1 MANAWELY
9 KKRINQQQSSGNAWE
24 RYKAS
29 TSYANFRRRQDEIA
43 REKERE
49 ENSRSGFTPRGAVMG
64 AMSGVDGLRVARNAI
79 ANRVANDINNRYGL
93 NADSDV
99 VRGIRTGQQ
108 RRELEEQKAHA
119 EEMYGVY
126 SGLVGSGQTSP
137 EEKQEALY
145 QKNRFGAEA
154 EDAASRLKY
163 LDMHQPDSAFNPY
176 RDIARQPDFATYAA
190 KGAGIDNN
198 YKTSEIEGAVTGWE
212 FFNDEERD
220 TYNYLLAKYGDE
232 AALAYWEYMQ
242 TPTRQ
247 RQGQIYAQRLDDIDS
262 GFGRALAKGA
272 FGLGAGVENWMG
284 GVVGAINQEEMP
296 VSGVQYGS
304 QMVSENLPWLG
315 KVAYDLVYTTG
326 NMLPSMLLSGG
337 LGAAGAPAK
346 IAGAVGSGAMGVS
359 AGGNAYQQAL
369 RDGYSQEQARAY
381 GAAIG
386 ASEAVMQ
393 NLLGGI
399 GKLGGT
405 STAIAKKVAGIE
417 SGITRFIA
425 RTGGS
430 ILSEAGEEALQSI
443 LEPVFRSAI
452 FGEDMDIDW
461 AEVAY
466 SALLGGLSGGVLE
479 GPANFVSEMSRG
491 QTTAPFAEPQNFAS
505 DGVFAPDITMPGRE
519 EKGGEAVSGET
530 VGTDTAS
537 YIRQQQ
543 MKQQLLQR
551 TYESAQKVYGKAG
564 FDTFKEIAKT
574 LDVPAE
580 QFSEMTRTYNEGM
593 TGRKLTGG
601 KGLLP
606 TQYQAM
612 YNAGRR
618 DAQASVAAQTTQR
631 GNVVVQGGESGL
643 VRDAYVKTKLD
654 KQTANTLDTVAKAL
668 GVRVEFADKVAGGKA
683 NAQIKDGVVLIEK
696 DNENPVRFLYGHEIT
711 HRMQELAPTEYSRL
725 RDAIAADTDSFDER
739 VAIMV
744 NKYANA
750 GINISQEAA
759 MDEVIANEVG
769 TLMEDSGAL
778 ENFIAKH
785 KEDRSLIEKL
795 RDVVRRLLTRL
806 RGTGQEKQLSQV
818 ERRLSETI
826 DAAVAQ
832 VKENTQ
838 AQKNAAQQGDGK
850 MSLKYVDGKQ
860 VVWIEN
866 GDLTNKQLA
875 SHTAVAE
882 YIAKHIGEV
891 YTIIESGQ
899 RVYIGEDLPGEYT
912 HSKYTD
918 SIRISKPSV
927 LKAKNKA
934 ANDFGL
940 LIETAS
946 NRRWEKT
953 KHPESKDA
961 KYGMYRYDCSFAF
974 PVKDRDGS
982 VINVRA
988 YDAELLIRNASDGKK
1003 YLYDIVNIKEN
1014 TAKAI
1019 DLKQRETRFAAYEAA
1034 SRGSAS
1040 ATKVPQPT
1048 EVVKM
1053 ENVGTSYDAS
1063 TESAAPGGKLSL
1075 KTWNE
1080 SGYVQARGEAAK
1092 ALSKALGVTEQK
1104 AASYIDSIN
1113 SVAKTIADDRA
1124 RLDYE
1129 SNLDPEASVLKPNSE
1144 YKWSVDMSTLCAKR
1158 LLFTG
1163 TFDEI
1168 QKRLPNTAF
1177 DSDDIVKLRKMMQDK
1192 GLEVACGICYVESTR
1207 REIGPITQEF
1217 IERYK
1222 IAQRTGNYIS
1232 RINSEGKQVTL
1243 HSKGKVFSA
1252 DKKYTPTLADLN
1264 TTNIDLVKRDHK
1276 EVYDAY
1282 LAFMNA
1288 RGQAKPKLLETRA
1301 EYKGEILQ
1309 HFKAKSAVKARN
1321 DHGGL
1326 RVQSFSDF
1334 EVPHMIDMMQI
1345 VMDMSRVGLKSQA
1358 YTKVPA
1364 FAAVF
1369 GDTGIKINL
1378 SLIAKGSGLDANG
1391 NLIFDDVEGINHEEA
1406 FKLREQYSKN
1416 VGTILVGKND
1426 KHIIAA
1432 MADPRIDFIIPFHKS
1447 SWKESLYDSLGLT
1460 GYADY
1465 TTTQN
1470 EKPLDPNRKISNFDP
1485 SEYWDFTKTG
1495 DENAQIYL
1503 EKCRKNGRTPKFP
1516 QFKDYPG
1523 YWKLLIDFKMYDNDG
1538 VGSPQD
1544 VVRPDFNEAEAQ
1556 NILQAY
1562 EGGHRKLPVAQDVV
1576 EEFVSKYE
1584 GKLSLKDSEGNTL
1597 TKEQAEYFK
1606 NSKARD
1612 KKGNLLVLYHGTDIP
1627 GISEFKT
1634 SPSGAD
1640 RRVGMYLSDNRKV
1653 AQMFAGTGAD
1663 TEVQDR
1669 TAWTHDETVYTTPTS
1684 IYNLYANVENPLI
1697 VSAVSE
1703 KDSIVPG
1710 YKDYTQHFW
1719 DDIPTP
1725 AEMKAAGVTANSV
1738 TTDAIALFAREHG
1751 YDGVI
1756 IEDLKEG
1763 YGIPGT
1769 DVIVFSPEQVKYI
1782 DNYEP
1787 TTDPDIRFS
1796 LKGSEELTREI
1807 MRIEKEGAKAG
1818 RSEADIRAD
1827 IRAAVQEV
1835 YQGML
1840 ADYGAIDPGEN
1851 PHRDV
1856 QVPKRTAKKKKVS
1869 QTVRTILEAQ
1879 ATPDAALPKIEEMVA
1894 KGEFSYEVY
1903 GDKKAISDAETYI
1916 RDKGWEASRDEWFAS
1931 IRTGNVNKR
1940 NTTVGWML
1948 YNNAV
1953 NAGNV
1958 ELAMNI
1964 LNAMVEHQRNAAQAV
1979 QATRILKKLAPETQ
1993 LYGIQRSVKNL
2004 QAEINDRF
2012 KDKRGKVELKIDEA
2026 LAEEFMTADTQ
2037 ERRDKVLQEI
2047 YKDIGRQMPSTFVD
2061 KFRAWRYLAML
2072 GNPRTHVR
2080 NIVGNA
2086 AFAPVVLAK
2095 DLTATGIEA
2104 AVHFVSGKK
2113 TVKNKGTIDGKLLK
2127 AAWADY
2133 KNVEDMV
2140 VGEGKYS
2147 DYVNVNQYIEEGR
2160 QIFKNKA
2167 LEKARRA
2174 NTKAL
2179 NVEDIWF
2186 SRPHY
2191 ALAMAQF
2198 CKAHGI
2204 TAEQLATEQA
2214 LGAARQYAAK
2224 EAQKATY
2231 RDTNML
2237 SQAISHIG
2245 FRNVNGNPVKKGIN
2259 TVLEGILPF
2268 RKTPAN
2274 ILARGIEYSP
2284 IGLMNG
2290 IKQAVWDVHRGN
2302 KTAAEAIDS
2311 ISAGLTG
2318 TGLLALGAYLASQG
2332 LIRGRGGD
2340 DKDERE
2346 FEELMG
2352 HQSYALELPNG
2363 KSYTLDWLA
2372 PEALPFFVG
2381 VNLYEQTQANNE
2393 EMQFKDMLSAILNVT
2408 EPMLEMSCL
2417 QGLNDIFESVGYAS
2431 SNDMNGLMTVLT
2443 TSVSSFLAQIFPTLL
2458 GQAERIFEPERMSTY
2473 TEKNGPFGS
2482 DMQYFLGKISGK
2494 VPVWEYQQIP
2504 FIDAWGRTESAGA
2517 IAERAFNNLIN
2528 PAYASNVEISPMEEE
2543 LLALYELTG
2552 ETGILPSRAA
2562 KYFTVN
2568 GERVDLTADE
2578 YVKYAQA
2585 QGQTAYKLLTSLV
2598 KTAEYQALSDDE
2610 KVAAIKEVYEYA
2622 KASAKASVSE
2632 YEPTGWVAKALD
2644 VTKSTG
2650 LKTEQ
2655 YVLLYLQQKNIESV
2669 KDADGETIDNSR
2681 SLLIMQLVYNVS
2693 GLTTQQRQALFEAFG
2708 VGKSVIHYNKALV
2721 EQKLAEMRG
2730 K

>member
-49 ENSRSGFTPRGAVMG
+49 ENSRSGLTPRGAVMG
-64 AMSGVDGLRVARNAI
+64 AMSGVDGVRVARNAI
-79 ANRVANDINNRYGL
+79 ANRVANDINDRFGL

-108 RRELEEQKAHA
+108 RKELEEQEAHA
-119 EEMYGVY
+119 KEMYGVY

-176 RDIARQPDFATYAA
+176 RNIARQPDFAAYAA

-242 TPTRQ
+242 TPTSQ

-262 GFGRALAKGA
+262 GFVRTLAKGA

-369 RDGYSQEQARAY
+369 REGYTQSQARAY

-405 STAIAKKVAGIE
+405 SAAIAKKVAGIE
-417 SGITRFIA
+417 NGITRFVL

-430 ILSEAGEEALQSI
+430 MLSEAGEEALQSI

-452 FGEDMDIDW
+452 FDEDLDIDW

-479 GPANFVSEMSRG
+479 GPSIAADVIGETAVGKEFSAMGDEAVRALIDEGLASADDTASRWLAERLQAKLDKGEKLTNNEIGRLRNANEEAIR
-491 QTTAPFAEPQNFAS
+491 AENRAS
-505 DGVFAPDITMPGRE
+505 DGVSAEADTIPAE
-519 EKGGEAVSGET
+519 ETKAAEGAKAKARK
-530 VGTDTAS
+530 TDMAS
-537 YIRQQQ
+537 YIRKQQ

-612 YNAGRR
+612 YDAGRR
-618 DAQASVAAQTTQR
+618 DAQASVATQNTQR
-631 GNVVVQGGESGL
+631 GNVVVQGGKSGL
-643 VRDAYVKTKLD
+643 VRDTYVKTKLD

-696 DNENPVRFLYGHEIT
+696 DNKNPVRFLYGHEIT

-725 RDAIAADTDSFDER
+725 RDAIAADTESFDER
-739 VAIMV
+739 VAFVV
-744 NKYANA
+744 NKYTKA
-750 GINISQEAA
+750 GMSISQDTA
-759 MDEVIANEVG
+759 MDEVIADEVG
-769 TLMEDSGAL
+769 RMMEDSGAL

-818 ERRLSETI
+818 ERRLSETL
-826 DAAVAQ
+826 DAAVSQ
-832 VKENTQ
+832 VKENTK
-838 AQKNAAQQGDGK
+838 AQKNAAQTGDGK
-850 MSLKYVDGKQ
+850 ARNSTKLEALSLEGVDWMDNFSSIKSQLQKHASEINLMEPVAEVEYTPKSAKNTVSIIMDGVSKLGGKRMKNSG
-860 VVWIEN
+860 VTFEFDEAGAKKI
-866 GDLTNKQLA
+866 DTHAKTNELRAAALA
-875 SHTAVAE
+875 SPYV
-882 YIAKHIGEV
+882 
-891 YTIIESGQ
+891 
-899 RVYIGEDLPGEYT
+899 
-912 HSKYTD
+912 
-918 SIRISKPSV
+918 
-927 LKAKNKA
+927 
-934 ANDFGL
+934 
-940 LIETAS
+940 
-946 NRRWEKT
+946 
-953 KHPESKDA
+953 A
-961 KYGMYRYDCSFAF
+961 KYGKLIAGQKNHENTGFPTLTFAA
-974 PVKDRDGS
+974 PTI
-982 VINVRA
+982 INGEKV
-988 YDAELLIRNASDGKK
+988 NVGVVVQFTSDGRPRAVNVGLQSGAIFKMDMKK
-1003 YLYDIVNIKEN
+1003 APKGPDSRVSRYGQG
-1014 TAKAI
+1014 TALSTM
-1019 DLKQRETRFAAYEAA
+1019 DAY
-1034 SRGSAS
+1034 SL
-1040 ATKVPQPT
+1040 KVPQPA

-1053 ENVGTSYDAS
+1053 ENAGASYDAG

-1177 DSDDIVKLRKMMQDK
+1177 DSEDIVKLRKMMQDK

-1243 HSKGKVFSA
+1243 LSKDKVFKA

-1264 TTNIDLVKRDHK
+1264 TTNIDLVKRDHR

-1301 EYKGEILQ
+1301 EYKGEILK

-1556 NILQAY
+1556 NILQSY

-1576 EEFVSKYE
+1576 DEFVSQYE
-1584 GKLSLKDSEGNTL
+1584 G
-1597 TKEQAEYFK
+1597 QPQY
-1606 NSKARD
+1606 
-1612 KKGNLLVLYHGTDIP
+1612 
-1627 GISEFKT
+1627 
-1634 SPSGAD
+1634 
-1640 RRVGMYLSDNRKV
+1640 
-1653 AQMFAGTGAD
+1653 
-1663 TEVQDR
+1663 
-1669 TAWTHDETVYTTPTS
+1669 
-1684 IYNLYANVENPLI
+1684 
-1697 VSAVSE
+1697 
-1703 KDSIVPG
+1703 
-1710 YKDYTQHFW
+1710 
-1719 DDIPTP
+1719 
-1725 AEMKAAGVTANSV
+1725 
-1738 TTDAIALFAREHG
+1738 
-1751 YDGVI
+1751 
-1756 IEDLKEG
+1756 
-1763 YGIPGT
+1763 
-1769 DVIVFSPEQVKYI
+1769 
-1782 DNYEP
+1782 
-1787 TTDPDIRFS
+1787 S

-1840 ADYGAIDPGEN
+1840 SDYGAIDPGEN
-1851 PHRDV
+1851 PYRDV
-1856 QVPKRTAKKKKVS
+1856 QVPKRTADNKKVS

-1894 KGEFSYEVY
+1894 RGEFSYEVY
-1903 GDKKAISDAETYI
+1903 GDKKAISDAESYI

-1931 IRTGNVNKR
+1931 VRAGNVNKR

-1948 YNNAV
+1948 YDNAV

-2037 ERRDKVLQEI
+2037 EKRDKVLQEI

-2095 DLTATGIEA
+2095 DLTATGIET

-2113 TVKNKGTIDGKLLK
+2113 TVRNKGTIDAKLLK

-2174 NTKAL
+2174 NTEAL

-2204 TAEQLATEQA
+2204 TAEQLATGQA

-2318 TGLLALGAYLASQG
+2318 TGLLALGVYLASQG

-2352 HQSYALELPNG
+2352 HQGYALELPNG

-2393 EMQFKDMLSAILNVT
+2393 EMQFKDMLSATLNVT

-2443 TSVSSFLAQIFPTLL
+2443 TSVSSFLAQVFPTLL

-2622 KASAKASVSE
+2622 KASAKASVSD

-2655 YVLLYLQQKNIESV
+2655 YVLLYLQQKGIESL
-2669 KDADGETIDNSR
+2669 KDTDGETIDNSR
-2681 SLLIMQLVYNVS
+2681 GLLVMQLVYSVS

>member
-93 NADSDV
+93 NAGSDV

-108 RRELEEQKAHA
+108 RRELEEQEAHA
-119 EEMYGVY
+119 KEMYGVY

-262 GFGRALAKGA
+262 GFGRTLAKGA

-369 RDGYSQEQARAY
+369 REGYSQEQARAY

-405 STAIAKKVAGIE
+405 SAAIAKKVAGIE
-417 SGITRFIA
+417 NGITRFVL

-430 ILSEAGEEALQSI
+430 MLSEAGEEALQSI

-479 GPANFVSEMSRG
+479 GPSIAADVIGETAVGKEFSAMGDEAVRALIDEGLASADDTASHWLAERLQAKLDKGEKLTNNEIGRLRNANEEAIR
-491 QTTAPFAEPQNFAS
+491 AENRAS
-505 DGVFAPDITMPGRE
+505 DGVSAEADTIPAE
-519 EKGGEAVSGET
+519 ETKAAEGAKAKVRK
-530 VGTDTAS
+530 TDMAS

-612 YNAGRR
+612 YDAGRR
-618 DAQASVAAQTTQR
+618 DAQASVEAQTTQR
-631 GNVVVQGGESGL
+631 GNVVVQGGKSGL
-643 VRDAYVKTKLD
+643 VRDTYVKTKLD

-696 DNENPVRFLYGHEIT
+696 DNKNPVRFLYGHEIT

-725 RDAIAADTDSFDER
+725 RDAIAADTESFDER
-739 VAIMV
+739 VAFVV
-744 NKYANA
+744 NKYTKA
-750 GINISQEAA
+750 GMSISQDAA
-759 MDEVIANEVG
+759 MDEVIADEVG
-769 TLMEDSGAL
+769 RMMEDSGAL
-778 ENFIAKH
+778 ENFISKH

-818 ERRLSETI
+818 ERRLSETL

-850 MSLKYVDGKQ
+850 MSLKQFADGTRFVEVSTDQKMFDGLNDKEKSALATKVIKSKFAGK
-860 VVWIEN
+860 VVGIDNPVFVN
-866 GDLTNKQLA
+866 GRNA
-875 SHTAVAE
+875 AE
-882 YIAKHIGEV
+882 YGHPVKNI
-891 YTIIESGQ
+891 Y
-899 RVYIGEDLPGEYT
+899 D
-912 HSKYTD
+912 D
-918 SIRISKPSV
+918 IR
-927 LKAKNKA
+927 
-934 ANDFGL
+934 
-940 LIETAS
+940 
-946 NRRWEKT
+946 
-953 KHPESKDA
+953 DA
-961 KYGMYRYDCSFAF
+961 KARASTELDNLIDAGINFRTR
-974 PVKDRDGS
+974 PDGQDGHVHPKATGDFEYFDVIFKVANEYYMG
-982 VINVRA
+982 VINVMNVAKGR
-988 YDAELLIRNASDGKK
+988 LFK
-1003 YLYDIVNIKEN
+1003 DITQIKNITKDISSSYGEN
-1014 TAKAI
+1014 PKSTFLR
-1019 DLKQRETRFAAYEAA
+1019 DTSMRR
-1034 SRGSAS
+1034 
-1040 ATKVPQPT
+1040 VPQPA

-1053 ENVGTSYDAS
+1053 ENVGASYDAG

-1092 ALSKALGVTEQK
+1092 ALAKALGVTEQK

-1177 DSDDIVKLRKMMQDK
+1177 DSEDIVKLRKMMQDK

-1243 HSKGKVFSA
+1243 LSKDKVFKA

-1264 TTNIDLVKRDHK
+1264 TTNIDLVKRDHR

-1301 EYKGEILQ
+1301 EYKGEILK

-1378 SLIAKGSGLDANG
+1378 SLIAKGSGLDADG

-1556 NILQAY
+1556 HILRSY

-1576 EEFVSKYE
+1576 DEFVSQYE
-1584 GKLSLKDSEGNTL
+1584 G
-1597 TKEQAEYFK
+1597 QPQY
-1606 NSKARD
+1606 
-1612 KKGNLLVLYHGTDIP
+1612 
-1627 GISEFKT
+1627 
-1634 SPSGAD
+1634 
-1640 RRVGMYLSDNRKV
+1640 
-1653 AQMFAGTGAD
+1653 
-1663 TEVQDR
+1663 
-1669 TAWTHDETVYTTPTS
+1669 
-1684 IYNLYANVENPLI
+1684 
-1697 VSAVSE
+1697 
-1703 KDSIVPG
+1703 
-1710 YKDYTQHFW
+1710 
-1719 DDIPTP
+1719 
-1725 AEMKAAGVTANSV
+1725 
-1738 TTDAIALFAREHG
+1738 
-1751 YDGVI
+1751 
-1756 IEDLKEG
+1756 
-1763 YGIPGT
+1763 
-1769 DVIVFSPEQVKYI
+1769 
-1782 DNYEP
+1782 
-1787 TTDPDIRFS
+1787 S

-1851 PHRDV
+1851 PYRNV
-1856 QVPKRTAKKKKVS
+1856 QVPKRTADNKKVS

-1894 KGEFSYEVY
+1894 KGDFSYEVY
-1903 GDKKAISDAETYI
+1903 GDKKAVSDAESYI

-1931 IRTGNVNKR
+1931 VRAGNVNKR

-1948 YNNAV
+1948 YDNAV

-2012 KDKRGKVELKIDEA
+2012 KDRRGKVELKIDEA

-2037 ERRDKVLQEI
+2037 EKRDKVLQEI

-2095 DLTATGIEA
+2095 NLTATGIET

-2113 TVKNKGTIDGKLLK
+2113 TVRNKGTIDAKLLK

-2204 TAEQLATEQA
+2204 TAEQLATGQA

-2245 FRNVNGNPVKKGIN
+2245 FRNVNGNPIKKGIN

-2318 TGLLALGAYLASQG
+2318 TGLLALGVYLASQG

-2443 TSVSSFLAQIFPTLL
+2443 TSVSSFLAQVFPTLL

-2552 ETGILPSRAA
+2552 EAGILPSRAA

-2622 KASAKASVSE
+2622 KASAKASVSD

-2655 YVLLYLQQKNIESV
+2655 YVLLYLQQKGIESL

-2681 SLLIMQLVYNVS
+2681 SLLVMQLVYSVS